1 MYEGFLDIFDV
12 FLEQAAEFYVWD
24 NAIYL
29 FRAMMTTLT
38 MTIIGCGLG
47 FIFGMIVVYFRRTP
61 GLIFW
66 PVRMTVIFYVE
77 TFRRVPFLVLLF
89 LVMFTVKGFGL
100 DFSLFTIACI
110 SIVII
115 STAFIGE
122 IIRAGLDS
130 VHQTQWDTADAM
142 NFSRLQTLRHVILPQ
157 AWKVVLPPAFA
168 FFVMFIKDTALT
180 SQVGVLELTQAGKY
194 YNNLGYS
201 AILSFGTVLVL
212 YFVLSYPMTRLG
224 WWMEARLHTRR
235 RDEQAEF
242 EVGATAYELRGT

>member
-1 MYEGFLDIFDV
+1 MF
-12 FLEQAAEFYVWD
+12 
-24 NAIYL
+24 
-29 FRAMMTTLT
+29 TLK
-38 MTIIGCGLG
+38 GCGLD
-47 FIFGMIVVYFRRTP
+47 Y
-61 GLIFW
+61 
-66 PVRMTVIFYVE
+66 
-77 TFRRVPFLVLLF
+77 
-89 LVMFTVKGFGL
+89 
-100 DFSLFTIACI
+100 SLFTIACI

-115 STAFIGE
+115 YTAFIGE
-122 IIRAGLDS
+122 IIRGGLDS

-201 AILSFGTVLVL
+201 AILSFGTVLIL

-224 WWMEARLHTRR
+224 WWMEARLKDRR
-235 RDEQAEF
+235 RYDEDQF
-242 EVGATAYELRGT
+242 ETGVTPYELRRT

>member
-1 MYEGFLDIFDV
+1 MFDV
-12 FLEQAAEFYVWD
+12 FLEQAAEFFIWD
-24 NAIYL
+24 NAFFL
-29 FRAMMTTLT
+29 FRAMMTTLF
-38 MTIIGCGLG
+38 MTIVGCGLG
-47 FIFGMIVVYFRRTP
+47 FIFGMILIYLRKTP

-66 PVRMTVIFYVE
+66 PVRMTMIVYVE
-77 TFRRVPFLVLLF
+77 VFRRVPFLVLLF

-100 DFSLFTIACI
+100 DYSLFTIACI

-122 IIRAGLDS
+122 IIRGGLDS
-130 VHQTQWDTADAM
+130 VHQTQWDTAAAM
-142 NFSRLQTLRHVILPQ
+142 NFSRFQALRHVILPQ

-201 AILSFGTVLVL
+201 AILSFGTVLIL

-224 WWMEARLHTRR
+224 WWMEARLKDRR
-235 RDEQAEF
+235 RNDEDEF
-242 EVGATAYELRGT
+242 EIGVTPYELRRT

>member
-1 MYEGFLDIFDV
+1 MFDV
-12 FLEQAAEFYVWD
+12 FLEQAGEFFIFD
-24 NAIYL
+24 NAVYL
-29 FRAMMTTLT
+29 FRAMMTTLF
-38 MTIIGCGLG
+38 MTIVGCGAG
-47 FIFGMIVVYFRRTP
+47 FVLAMVLVYLRRTP
-61 GLIFW
+61 GLIFM
-66 PVRMTVIFYVE
+66 PVRVAMIFYVE
-77 TFRRVPFLVLLF
+77 VFRRVPFLVLLF
-89 LVMFTVKGFGL
+89 LVMFTVKGFGI

-122 IIRAGLDS
+122 IIRGGLDS

-142 NFSRLQTLRHVILPQ
+142 NFSRLQTLCHVVLPQ

-180 SQVGVLELTQAGKY
+180 SQVGVLELTQAAKY

-201 AILSFGTVLVL
+201 AILSFGTVLLL

-224 WWMEARLHTRR
+224 WWMEARLRDRR
-235 RDEQAEF
+235 RDDD
-242 EVGATAYELRGT
+242 EVESEVTPYELRQT

>member
-1 MYEGFLDIFDV
+1 MFEV
-12 FLEQAAEFYVWD
+12 FLEQADEFFILD
-24 NAIYL
+24 NAFYL
-29 FRAMMTTLT
+29 FRAMMTTLF
-38 MTIIGCGLG
+38 MTIVGCGSG
-47 FIFGMIVVYFRRTP
+47 FVLAMVLVYLRKSP

-66 PVRMTVIFYVE
+66 PIRMAMIVYVE
-77 TFRRVPFLVLLF
+77 VFRRVPFLVLLF
-89 LVMFTVKGFGL
+89 LVMFTVKGFGI

-110 SIVII
+110 SIVIL

-142 NFSRLQTLRHVILPQ
+142 NFSRLQTLRYVILPQ

-212 YFVLSYPMTRLG
+212 YFILSYPMTRLG

-235 RDEQAEF
+235 RDERAEF